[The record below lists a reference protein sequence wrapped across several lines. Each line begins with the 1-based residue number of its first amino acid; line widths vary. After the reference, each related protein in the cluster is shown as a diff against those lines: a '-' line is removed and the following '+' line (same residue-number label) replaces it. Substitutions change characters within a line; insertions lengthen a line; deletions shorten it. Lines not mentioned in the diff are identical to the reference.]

1 VQFSRSVGAAFG
13 TAAVGAVLFAALAWT
28 DRETARQFGMLIE
41 HGPDAMTMLTP
52 VRQAIM
58 QVEIG
63 NAFRA
68 AFITIALFTG
78 FGVWLA
84 WTMPLRRI

>member
-1 VQFSRSVGAAFG
+1 M
-13 TAAVGAVLFAALAWT
+13 GAVLFAALAWT

-41 HGPDAMTMLTP
+41 RGPDAMAMIAP
-52 VRQAIM
+52 ARQAMI
-58 QVEIG
+58 QAEIG

-68 AFITIALFTG
+68 AFIAIALFTG